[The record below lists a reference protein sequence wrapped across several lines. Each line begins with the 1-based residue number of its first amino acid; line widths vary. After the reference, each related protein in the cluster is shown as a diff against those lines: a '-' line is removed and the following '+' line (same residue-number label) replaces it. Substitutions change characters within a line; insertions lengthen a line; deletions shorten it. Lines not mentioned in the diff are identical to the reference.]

1 MRSIIHNLR
10 SNNASNCPKKLLH
23 IDFDGLTIGTPTRSG
38 SDTNWLST
46 VTGTNVRGYSFP
58 SSVVSAF
65 GSGSSLYV
73 QSIPE
78 GGITTG
84 DLATFEA
91 KFTNV
96 IQNRTFPVYGSLGG
110 KELSLACDVR
120 DTIGL
125 GGQTFTNPQTDLVV
139 NIGTAAG
146 LASPLR
152 EYYIR
157 MDCFVPAGLTTQ
169 TGDTGSG
176 NFWLFIDIKTGGYN
190 NLNGVGDFR
199 HIVSITNNGGVDAY
213 TAIMDDEANGRGIIP
228 GLSVGGVPGTPLPK
242 TTFLQIQSP
251 ATVRTGVKHV
261 IHMYVKYPVGGR
273 SDTTTG
279 IYTVVI
285 EPEGYDPIVV
295 CDVHGEGYIMAG
307 VESLP
312 PLRFHYLNYTSA
324 LLPNPIIIGNI
335 EMWDSPSLSVGF
347 IDALNHGPL
356 PWVPT
361 PLSKATYYVSPTGV
375 SGNPGTLGSPK
386 DIQSAVN
393 LTVPG
398 DVIFM
403 LAGTYSVTT
412 ADHLNLWKDGTA
424 LKPIIYEAYPG
435 HTVIID
441 GSSITPGVG
450 NQNHVQMSGT
460 YQKLRGVK
468 VRNFPEYGVY
478 IGGNYNTVDGCE
490 ISYNKLSGVIAYVA
504 GAGPWSGASYN
515 TIINNHIHHNSD
527 VGLFGGNYNDG
538 GNADGIGSM
547 RGQSNLIAH
556 NLVEYNSD
564 DGIDAWTS
572 WGTIIKYNISRYN
585 GLGAGNGNGIKA
597 GGNSTGKNA
606 VVNNNSCYGNL
617 NVGID
622 YNTGINVTMRNNT
635 TYLNATG
642 YGLGTDTIN
651 IRNVSNSDTAVKFG
665 TGIAT
670 RNSWDITGTLTFIST
685 VEGNANFLKVT
696 QDGTFD
702 GIGKDYV

>member
-1 MRSIIHNLR
+1 MRKSIFGNLRRINPGNAPKKILHLDFANVTLGASTFSSTKSYTKSLTPSNLNASVATAFFDTGYVLQIQSII
-10 SNNASNCPKKLLH
+10 
-23 IDFDGLTIGTPTRSG
+23 DED
-38 SDTNWLST
+38 
-46 VTGTNVRGYSFP
+46 
-58 SSVVSAF
+58 VVSAAAF
-65 GSGSSLYV
+65 DAILENATEV
-73 QSIPE
+73 
-78 GGITTG
+78 TTG
-84 DLATFEA
+84 PFGNSITAHKQIFHSKST
-91 KFTNV
+91 
-96 IQNRTFPVYGSLGG
+96 P
-110 KELSLACDVR
+110 
-120 DTIGL
+120 
-125 GGQTFTNPQTDLVV
+125 PQTTNSPNQSWVRVLRLPPASSPNT
-139 NIGTAAG
+139 NIDD
-146 LASPLR
+146 
-152 EYYIR
+152 I
-157 MDCFVPAGLTTQ
+157 FVTSWRKEQIPTSLTLDQYMTS
-169 TGDTGSG
+169 TPGARWIEI
-176 NFWLFIDIKTGGYN
+176 FEFKTGGYGGNIQAGDYRLKVGIYKDADGIYWNIQGDEKAN
-190 NLNGVGDFR
+190 NAAVPGVPSADGPTYWQLEVRYPVPPNNAWYRLDVWVQRHKAVNRTVVTVTYASDMITHVLCDKSSSGDLA
-199 HIVSITNNGGVDAY
+199 GVDNCQEGVQRLPISRLFMSGRY
-213 TAIMDDEANGRGIIP
+213 SDGIPANY
-228 GLSVGGVPGTPLPK
+228 PL
-242 TTFLQIQSP
+242 Q
-251 ATVRTGVKHV
+251 
-261 IHMYVKYPVGGR
+261 
-273 SDTTTG
+273 
-279 IYTVVI
+279 
-285 EPEGYDPIVV
+285 
-295 CDVHGEGYIMAG
+295 GYIHD
-307 VESLP
+307 VQVWDKP
-312 PLRFHYLNYTSA
+312 PRGMEL
-324 LLPNPIIIGNI
+324 
-335 EMWDSPSLSVGF
+335 
-347 IDALNHGPL
+347 IDARNHGPL

-361 PLSKATYYVSPTGV
+361 PLSRATYYVSPTGV
-375 SGNPGTLGSPK
+375 SGNSGTLGSPK
-386 DIQSAVN
+386 DMQSAVN

-398 DVIFM
+398 NVIFM

-412 ADHLNLWKDGTA
+412 AAHLNLWQDGTA

-450 NQNHVQMSGT
+450 NQNRVQMSGT

-490 ISYNKLSGVIAYVA
+490 LSYNKLSGLIAYVA
-504 GAGPWSGASYN
+504 GAGPWTGASYN
-515 TIINNHIHHNSD
+515 TIINNWIHHNSD
-527 VGLFGGNYNDG
+527 VGLFTGNYNNG